1 MSPEQAYEQ
10 LVRRMKEIALLGNTA
25 GVLGWDQEV
34 YMPGAGGPY
43 RAEQMSLLAGMCH
56 QKFTDPQVGEWL
68 ASAESSK
75 ALVSDALSDSSV
87 NLREWR
93 HSYDRST
100 KLPQKLVEEMAR
112 VTSNAQVE
120 WVEARKENNFS
131 RFQPWLEKI
140 IALVQEQTKCYGFKD
155 HPYDALLEDY
165 EPGLT
170 SAQLNQL
177 FPPLKKSLSEMVSK
191 ITSSKRQPDLSIL
204 KRKLAVPAQQ
214 DFCRKLAGAIG
225 FDFGKG
231 RIDVS
236 AHPFTTGLGPS
247 DTRITTRFEEANFEN
262 SFFSTLHEAGHGIYD
277 QNLPGGAHYG
287 TPRASAVSL
296 GIHESQSRLWENLV
310 GRGLPFWEYFFPEL
324 KKSFPGTFDD
334 ISLEAFYFAINHS
347 APSFIR
353 TESDEVT
360 YNLHVCLRFDIE
372 AAVIGGSLKAGDIPA
387 VWNESMKKYFG
398 IVPPTDSLGCLQD
411 VHWSHGSFGYFPTYT
426 LGNLYSAQFFDAANR
441 DSGGLEPGFKKGNF
455 APLKKWLN
463 EKIHSQ
469 GQRYRAGD
477 LCRKITGKEL
487 SSDYFLDYL
496 GKKFGALYGF

>member
-120 WVEARKENNFS
+120 WVEARKENNYS

-225 FDFGKG
+225 FDFEKG

-247 DTRITTRFEEANFEN
+247 DTRITTRF
-262 SFFSTLHEAGHGIYD
+262 
-277 QNLPGGAHYG
+277 
-287 TPRASAVSL
+287 
-296 GIHESQSRLWENLV
+296 
-310 GRGLPFWEYFFPEL
+310 
-324 KKSFPGTFDD
+324 
-334 ISLEAFYFAINHS
+334 
-347 APSFIR
+347 
-353 TESDEVT
+353 
-360 YNLHVCLRFDIE
+360 
-372 AAVIGGSLKAGDIPA
+372 
-387 VWNESMKKYFG
+387 
-398 IVPPTDSLGCLQD
+398 
-411 VHWSHGSFGYFPTYT
+411 
-426 LGNLYSAQFFDAANR
+426 
-441 DSGGLEPGFKKGNF
+441 
-455 APLKKWLN
+455 
-463 EKIHSQ
+463 
-469 GQRYRAGD
+469 
-477 LCRKITGKEL
+477 
-487 SSDYFLDYL
+487 
-496 GKKFGALYGF
+496 